1 MTERG
6 TPRVDLVILFLGVGN
21 LDCCRLTLKKVWCKI
36 TWHLISEKHTALEVS
51 KDVELAD
58 VVTYD
63 LGWCEEGTGCWWR
76 QLIIIRASP
85 SSVLGGGH
93 SSGVFGSKTALS

>member
-21 LDCCRLTLKKVWCKI
+21 SDCCRLTLKKVWCEI
-36 TWHLISEKHTALEVS
+36 RWPLVSEKRAALEVS
-51 KDVELAD
+51 KDVQLAD

-76 QLIIIRASP
+76 QLIILRASP
-85 SSVLGGGH
+85 SSVLGG
-93 SSGVFGSKTALS
+93 VTAWGSLDQKQR